1 MRPCLKRQ
9 PSKAQGFTAAAV
21 LEEIHRAG
29 SNLSSHTSHIIRR
42 VQQQAAWRF
51 SIKSPGVRVSFG
63 RLPDCRSDHQSA
75 PKRKKHSF
83 FRNFFP
89 KKGRKA
95 ETFSRNIKRLVL
107 IWEDADDCFGIHRG
121 GYGSLSERGK
131 TLPPGT
137 GLPAHR
143 GGKRSALRSGRHG
156 RAVGDFYPAGR
167 NTVHLRRNGA
177 ALPAR
182 DGRLAAG
189 RKRRHAQAFPA
200 GKRAGVGT
208 TDVERPEPGHA
219 RRRDRP
225 SAGGAAP
232 VRGRSDRSGPV
243 GRAGAAVRRQKY
255 RRPAGLLRQ
264 RNGADPVPQVYLPA
278 RQYALFPGGRALS
291 DGADELY
298 SSEK

>member
-1 MRPCLKRQ
+1 MIALE
-9 PSKAQGFTAAAV
+9 SIGVDTAAFQNGEKLYRRGLV
-21 LEEIHRAG
+21 SQPIEVENGLRYEVGG
-29 SNLSSHTSHIIRR
+29 S
-42 VQQQAAWRF
+42 
-51 SIKSPGVRVSFG
+51 
-63 RLPDCRSDHQSA
+63 D
-75 PKRKKHSF
+75 
-83 FRNFFP
+83 
-89 KKGRKA
+89 
-95 ETFSRNIKRLVL
+95 
-107 IWEDADDCFGIHRG
+107 
-121 GYGSLSERGK
+121 
-131 TLPPGT
+131 
-137 GLPAHR
+137 
-143 GGKRSALRSGRHG
+143 

-167 NTVHLRRNGA
+167 SAVHLRRSGA

-255 RRPAGLLRQ
+255 RRPAGLLCQ
-264 RNGADPVPQVYLPA
+264 RNGADPVPKVYLPA